1 MLKYFWCFSSPWIWT
16 KRRGRV
22 YIGKALLLPLQKVE
36 EVLKS
41 TLYIEAKVISL
52 CVFFAIPPF
61 CKGSYKLRELGGPQK
76 EGKMIEN
83 RWFVEK
89 MTRFLMH
96 FWSKLMKNRW
106 KWRVSFCFFERHSW
120 KIDENGLF
128 PFVVL
133 SDIAKCPCNILQ
145 APRARGSTEGRE
157 NDWKSLICRE
167 NDAFPYAFL
176 IETHEKSVKMTCF
189 LLLFWAA
196 FMKNRWK
203 WLVSPRCFERHSP
216 MSLYEP
222 LQKGGYKFE

>member
-1 MLKYFWCFSSPWIWT
+1 MISISIMIISITISTIKNTSNMNM
-16 KRRGRV
+16 K
-22 YIGKALLLPLQKVE
+22 KVE

-52 CVFFAIPPF
+52 CVFFAIPLF

-89 MTRFLMH
+89 MTRFLLH

-120 KIDENGLF
+120 KIHEHGLF

-133 SDIAKCPCNILQ
+133 SDIAKCPCM
-145 APRARGSTEGRE
+145 
-157 NDWKSLICRE
+157 SLCKNGAINLSRRCAHR
-167 NDAFPYAFL
+167 N
-176 IETHEKSVKMTCF
+176 
-189 LLLFWAA
+189 
-196 FMKNRWK
+196 FMKNW
-203 WLVSPRCFERHSP
+203 WNI
-216 MSLYEP
+216 M
-222 LQKGGYKFE
+222 

>member
-1 MLKYFWCFSSPWIWT
+1 MGWRKDWGGMGAGISPIKLKMLKYFWCFSSPWIWT

-133 SDIAKCPCNILQ
+133 SDIAQCPCMSPCKKGAINLSRRC
-145 APRARGSTEGRE
+145 AHR
-157 NDWKSLICRE
+157 N
-167 NDAFPYAFL
+167 
-176 IETHEKSVKMTCF
+176 
-189 LLLFWAA
+189 
-196 FMKNRWK
+196 FMKNYGK
-203 WLVSPRCFERHSP
+203 LSVD
-216 MSLYEP
+216 MMKAKNYV
-222 LQKGGYKFE
+222 